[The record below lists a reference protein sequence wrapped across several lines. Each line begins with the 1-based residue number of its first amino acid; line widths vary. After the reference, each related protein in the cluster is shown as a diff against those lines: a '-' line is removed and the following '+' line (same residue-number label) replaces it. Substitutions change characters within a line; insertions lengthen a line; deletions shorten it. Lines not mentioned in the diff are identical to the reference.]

1 MKTGFTLVIN
11 YKRQLNSLCISELEN
26 HLFAIMLPLGHEAR
40 DRMID
45 TQKDRKKTKLIVF
58 ETVVRL

>member
-1 MKTGFTLVIN
+1 MKNYFTLVIN
-11 YKRQLNSLCISELEN
+11 YKRRLNLMCISELEN

-45 TQKDRKKTKLIVF
+45 TQKDRKKTKLF
-58 ETVVRL
+58 TYLRKRKS